1 MPFFPQFSNLFV
13 APFIPQSPLLSGLLA
28 YWKLDTTGWIDSSG
42 NGNTLTANGEVSIVS
57 GKINNCANFDGNNDE
72 SVRMW
77 LSRSNFFNFLLSNFS
92 LSQWI
97 YFNSSGAN
105 YYQALFSTRPDGG
118 GTENAFTYATD
129 LNNVLT
135 YYDGQETTGLYT
147 FNPSAWYHLVAIR
160 DGENI
165 NFYVNGSYIATVQKI
180 NPFENQFISM
190 GGQYNGDEPLNGRID
205 EVGFWNR
212 ALTEAEI
219 TSLYNA
225 GAGKTYPF
233 D

>member
-13 APFIPQSPLLSGLLA
+13 APFIPIPLDAGLLA
-28 YWKLDTTGWIDSSG
+28 YWKLDTTEWIDSTG
-42 NGNTLTANGEVSIVS
+42 NGNTLTANGAVSIVS

-72 SVRMW
+72 QVFMW

-92 LSQWI
+92 ISQWI

-105 YYQALFSTRPDGG
+105 YYQALFTTRPDGG
-118 GTENAFTYATD
+118 PTENSFNYGTD
-129 LNNVLT
+129 LNNVLG
-135 YYDGQETTGLYT
+135 YYDGVETGNIYT
-147 FNPSAWYHLVAIR
+147 FNPSTWYHLVAVR
-160 DGENI
+160 DGTNI
-165 NFYVNGSYIATVQKI
+165 SFYVNGSYITTAQQT
-180 NPFENQFISM
+180 NPFENQFIAM

-212 ALTEAEI
+212 ALTGAEI

-233 D
+233 N